1 MSGGSDH
8 GIANFDPFFFELLL
22 QDEPLVTLLGAARAM
37 DQLEFLHPGPPSQRR
52 RFDYVLIEP
61 GLRECLEWAEV
72 HGPEDVR
79 AKLDLQQLAAVR
91 AWTGTPLCY
100 VLTDVLRSPERT
112 RQSVL
117 PVLPFARLFFTALHA
132 LPERLIFK
140 PSEHEGSILYRAER
154 GVMPTWDAKMR
165 PGGIFSFHVP
175 TSFSRDPAVLKRFKD
190 GSGDRTVFIVHG
202 AAGWV
207 LRELSAYA
215 HEDEVLLEP
224 VCNFQVMR
232 AEKFDADHRDVKMGE
247 VRPGL
252 HRVEGHARPGVALLE
267 SSRVKEYE
275 AESFRLWQEK
285 LRRQAPHAP
294 DTIPDLKDL
303 DFDPLSEEEW
313 LARGKEVPKTKGA
326 QRMSRLGGGAFG
338 DTYRKKARHAV
349 SSGVGASRFAV
360 KVFSL
365 EKMEDLQIREED
377 VRREAST
384 LGMLR
389 HKNVIRYYGLVETD
403 DEVAIVM
410 ELASGGS
417 VANFIAKRANALGV
431 ETRELFEMLVQTA
444 DALDYIHSQ
453 GIVHRDIKPDNILL
467 AHAEGPLCIKLAD
480 FGVAAVL
487 NTVAGSALMSKTGTP
502 PYFSPER
509 GNEQAY
515 GAMADMWA
523 LGVVLIELVTLTR
536 QTRS

>member
-1 MSGGSDH
+1 M
-8 GIANFDPFFFELLL
+8 
-22 QDEPLVTLLGAARAM
+22 
-37 DQLEFLHPGPPSQRR
+37 
-52 RFDYVLIEP
+52 
-61 GLRECLEWAEV
+61 
-72 HGPEDVR
+72 
-79 AKLDLQQLAAVR
+79 
-91 AWTGTPLCY
+91 
-100 VLTDVLRSPERT
+100 
-112 RQSVL
+112 
-117 PVLPFARLFFTALHA
+117 
-132 LPERLIFK
+132 
-140 PSEHEGSILYRAER
+140 
-154 GVMPTWDAKMR
+154 
-165 PGGIFSFHVP
+165 
-175 TSFSRDPAVLKRFKD
+175 
-190 GSGDRTVFIVHG
+190 
-202 AAGWV
+202 
-207 LRELSAYA
+207 
-215 HEDEVLLEP
+215 
-224 VCNFQVMR
+224 
-232 AEKFDADHRDVKMGE
+232 
-247 VRPGL
+247 
-252 HRVEGHARPGVALLE
+252 
-267 SSRVKEYE
+267 
-275 AESFRLWQEK
+275 
-285 LRRQAPHAP
+285 
-294 DTIPDLKDL
+294 
-303 DFDPLSEEEW
+303 
-313 LARGKEVPKTKGA
+313 ARGKEVPKTKGA

-453 GIVHRDIKPDNILL
+453 GIVHRDIKPENILL

>member
-1 MSGGSDH
+1 MGSKSSTCSADKRERLPDH
-8 GIANFDPFFFELLL
+8 GNANFDQFLFELLL
-22 QDEPLVTLLGAARAM
+22 QDEPLVSLLRAARAM
-37 DQLEFLHPGPPSQRR
+37 DQLEFLHGATGQRR
-52 RFDYVLIEP
+52 RFDYALIEP
-61 GLRECLEWAEV
+61 VLRECLLWAEV

-79 AKLDLQQLAAVR
+79 AKLDVQQLAALR
-91 AWTGTPLCY
+91 AWTGTPMCY
-100 VLTDVLRSPERT
+100 VLTDVLRSAERT

-140 PSEHEGSILYRAER
+140 PSEHEGGILYRAER
-154 GVMPTWDAKMR
+154 GVMSTWDAKMR
-165 PGGIFSFHVP
+165 PGGIFSFQVP
-175 TSFSRDPAVLKRFKD
+175 TSFSKNPAVLNRFKD

-207 LRELSAYA
+207 LSELSVYA
-215 HEDEVLLEP
+215 DEDEVLLEP

-232 AEKFDADHRDVKMGE
+232 AEKFDANHRDVQMGE

-252 HRVEGHARPGVALLE
+252 HRVEGHVRPGVALQE
-267 SSRVKEYE
+267 GSRVKEAE
-275 AESFRLWQEK
+275 AESFRQWQEK
-285 LRRQAPHAP
+285 LRRHAP

-303 DFDPLSEEEW
+303 VFDPLSEEEW

-338 DTYRKKARHAV
+338 DTYRKKARYAD
-349 SSGVGASRFAV
+349 GVGASRFAV
-360 KVFSL
+360 KVFSV

-389 HKNVIRYYGLVETD
+389 HKNIIRYFGLVETD
-403 DEVAIVM
+403 DEMAIVM
-410 ELASGGS
+410 ELALGGS
-417 VANFIAKRANALGV
+417 LANFIAKRANALGA
-431 ETRELFEMLVQTA
+431 ETRELFEILVQTA

-453 GIVHRDIKPDNILL
+453 GIVHRDIKPENVLL
-467 AHAEGPLCIKLAD
+467 AHAEGPVCIKLAD

-487 NTVAGSALMSKTGTP
+487 NSVAGSALMSKTGTL

-509 GNEQAY
+509 GNEQACI
-515 GAMADMWA
+515 
-523 LGVVLIELVTLTR
+523 LLLI
-536 QTRS
+536 